1 MENKYKRR
9 NFFIKKELQGRYILS
24 FFIFVIFGSVLYA
37 SIFSMLSADSMTIV
51 YKDNN
56 LTLGQTPAILLA
68 EMLKANWILILS
80 GGVLGVIVAMF
91 LSHRV
96 AGPIFNLER
105 SISRMAGGDLSVD
118 VRLRE
123 KDEGKELAA
132 GLNELRGRLVA
143 DIRSMIALTD
153 AVDVNLKR
161 AAAASGQEE
170 ARAIV
175 GETKTINEKLKKILN
190 GYTTDKK

>member
-1 MENKYKRR
+1 M
-9 NFFIKKELQGRYILS
+9 S

-51 YKDNN
+51 YKDYN
-56 LTLGQTPAILLA
+56 LTLGQTPAVLFA

-105 SISRMAGGDLSVD
+105 AIRKMAEGDLSQEVH
-118 VRLRE
+118 LRE
-123 KDEGKELAA
+123 KDEGKELAGA
-132 GLNELRGRLVA
+132 LNEFRNRLIA
-143 DIRSMIALTD
+143 DIASMSVLSD
-153 AVDVNLKR
+153 AADVNLKR
-161 AAAASGQEE
+161 AASGRPEE
-170 ARAIV
+170 VRAMV
-175 GETKTINEKLKKILN
+175 DETKTINEKLKKILD
-190 GYTTDKK
+190 GYTTEKK